1 MSIDSYSLR
10 RFLRMIV
17 APVISIGVVGYFTYH
32 LIHGNRGLL
41 ALWQLNHEI
50 SQAELVLTQT
60 GEAKAEM
67 ERKVFLLRPENLDPD
82 MLEERA
88 RQILNLSRDGEIV
101 VMQPE

>member
-32 LIHGNRGLL
+32 LVHGNRGLL

-67 ERKVFLLRPENLDPD
+67 ERKVVPIVTGKPMIGEKIG
-82 MLEERA
+82 RA
-88 RQILNLSRDGEIV
+88 HV
-101 VMQPE
+101 